1 MLLTENKEKKYI
13 KCIESIKNTSQR
25 NKLKLI
31 SKLLFESFDSWIFCG
46 FYFKDGD
53 KLFISEYSAD
63 KIPCS
68 PIEFNGVCGT
78 AILKNQILNM
88 FYILGSDNTLHYSI
102 RSKLLDNFCK
112 NNDHKVFLYNPL
124 FFLNKSHTQP
134 YKYYY
139 YYILKCLFS
148 SFFNQFF
155 LISTF
160 LEYANFVSMH
170 LQEQDRPLSVLP
182 RK

>member
-13 KCIESIKNTSQR
+13 KCIESIKNTSER

-78 AILKNQILNM
+78 AILENQILNIDDVNK
-88 FYILGSDNTLHYSI
+88 FQGHIVCDEN
-102 RSKLLDNFCK
+102 SKSELCIPFEISGIKYVFDVDSKINSAFCK
-112 NNDHKVFLYNPL
+112 IDEEYL
-124 FFLNKSHTQP
+124 
-134 YKYYY
+134 
-139 YYILKCLFS
+139 LK
-148 SFFNQFF
+148 
-155 LISTF
+155 IIR
-160 LEYANFVSMH
+160 EI
-170 LQEQDRPLSVLP
+170 
-182 RK
+182 

>member
-13 KCIESIKNTSQR
+13 KCIESIKNTSER

-31 SKLLFESFDSWIFCG
+31 SKLIFESFVSWIFCG

-78 AILKNQILNM
+78 AILKNQILNIDDVNK
-88 FYILGSDNTLHYSI
+88 FQGHIVCDEN
-102 RSKLLDNFCK
+102 SKSELCIPFEISGIKYVLDVDSKVNSAFCK
-112 NNDHKVFLYNPL
+112 IDEEYL
-124 FFLNKSHTQP
+124 
-134 YKYYY
+134 
-139 YYILKCLFS
+139 LK
-148 SFFNQFF
+148 
-155 LISTF
+155 IIR
-160 LEYANFVSMH
+160 EI
-170 LQEQDRPLSVLP
+170 
-182 RK
+182 